1 MNATYSLPRFGPVQ
15 SDSTAVNPFYVDSR
29 YTTADFFAMFG
40 ATFRYGHGW
49 SAADDEGKVHDVVI
63 KDALNKRA
71 LSAANP
77 STSTLLS

>member
-49 SAADDEGKVHDVVI
+49 SAADVVI
-63 KDALNKRA
+63 RDALNKRA